1 MHYLYSFNAIGTIMN
16 SLEKL
21 FGFKINSVMGQKR
34 EYNSYKINSSA
45 QLSNNE
51 IRKAFVANERKKK
64 TISAEDL

>member
-1 MHYLYSFNAIGTIMN
+1 MN